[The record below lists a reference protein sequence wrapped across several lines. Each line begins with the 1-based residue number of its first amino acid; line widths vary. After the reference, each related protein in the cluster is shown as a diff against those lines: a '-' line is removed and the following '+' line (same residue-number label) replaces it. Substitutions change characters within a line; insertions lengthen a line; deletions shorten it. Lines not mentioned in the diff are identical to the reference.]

1 MYFNAIPEIIY
12 GDLVAFYN
20 KSTNK
25 NPTMKSDVISYYAFL
40 PTLWGQGAPYNSTVP
55 YLCSN
60 GRAPVGCVPV
70 AIGQVMAYHG
80 TPSNLDWTSILK
92 SSVITSNS
100 SQTVIDQVS
109 NLLVEIG
116 SRINISY
123 ACSGSGITGSQY
135 ETKVPQTLSSY
146 GFVFTSPQNFS
157 ISAIAWSLSY
167 SRPVLMN
174 GWSTTV
180 GHAWVCDAYKKHDYG
195 NGEYYEYLNMN
206 WGWAGDSNGFFYIN
220 NPPAFQTGSRIWS
233 CIRIITDIRKF

>member
-1 MYFNAIPEIIY
+1 
-12 GDLVAFYN
+12 
-20 KSTNK
+20 
-25 NPTMKSDVISYYAFL
+25 MKSDVISYYAFL

-123 ACSGSGITGSQY
+123 T
-135 ETKVPQTLSSY
+135 
-146 GFVFTSPQNFS
+146 
-157 ISAIAWSLSY
+157 
-167 SRPVLMN
+167 
-174 GWSTTV
+174 
-180 GHAWVCDAYKKHDYG
+180 
-195 NGEYYEYLNMN
+195 
-206 WGWAGDSNGFFYIN
+206 GFFYIN